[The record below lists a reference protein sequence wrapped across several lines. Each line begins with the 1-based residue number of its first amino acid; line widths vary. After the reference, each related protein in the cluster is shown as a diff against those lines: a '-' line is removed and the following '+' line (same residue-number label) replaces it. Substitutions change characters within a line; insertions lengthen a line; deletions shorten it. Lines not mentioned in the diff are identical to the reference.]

1 MGEAIR
7 DYEIRLSR
15 ADGSLSIVMLTSA
28 ISDADAKA
36 QALGMLKS
44 GLASA
49 EIWHDLTL
57 TATISQV
64 TDGADKTA

>member
-15 ADGSLSIVMLTSA
+15 ADGALSIVMLTSA

-36 QALGMLKS
+36 QAYGMLKD

-49 EIWHDLTL
+49 EIWQGLTL
-57 TATISQV
+57 TDTISQM
-64 TDGADKTA
+64 TDGADKAA